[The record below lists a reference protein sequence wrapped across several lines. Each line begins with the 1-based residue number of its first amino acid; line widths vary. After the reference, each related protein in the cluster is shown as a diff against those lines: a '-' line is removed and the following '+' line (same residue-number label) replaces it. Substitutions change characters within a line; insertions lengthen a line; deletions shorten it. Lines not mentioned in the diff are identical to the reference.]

1 MNAAASR
8 NQYLKEQVMSATP
21 ARLLTMLYDRLVLDL
36 KRAEEAQGRE
46 DWAAAGTQLVHA
58 QAIITELQTSLNRNV
73 WDGAEGLFAV
83 YTYVAN
89 ALVNANI
96 NRDISLTRE
105 ALTMIEPLQQTWH
118 DAAAAIGSGQTGAV
132 GVA

>member
-1 MNAAASR
+1 
-8 NQYLKEQVMSATP
+8 MSATP

-36 KRAEEAQGRE
+36 KRAEDAQIRQ
-46 DWAAAGTQLVHA
+46 DWPVASEQLVHA
-58 QAIITELQTSLNRNV
+58 QAIITELQTSLNRKV

-96 NRDISLTRE
+96 NRDVNLTRE
-105 ALTMIEPLQQTWH
+105 AITMIEPLQQAWH
-118 DAAAAIGSGQTGAV
+118 EAAAVSGPGTAV

>member
-8 NQYLKEQVMSATP
+8 SKYLKEQVMSATP
-21 ARLLTMLYDRLVLDL
+21 ARLLTMLYDRLLLDL
-36 KRAEEAQGRE
+36 QRAEEAQVKE
-46 DWAAAGTQLVHA
+46 DWAAANTQLVHA
-58 QAIITELQTSLNRNV
+58 QAIITELQVSLNRNV

-83 YTYVAN
+83 YTYVTN

-96 NRDISLTRE
+96 NRDASLTRE
-105 ALTMIEPLQQTWH
+105 AIQMMEPLRQTWH
-118 DAAAAIGSGQTGAV
+118 EAADVMGPGQMGAV